1 MDWIKWVFDGIGTQI
16 VGVIAGLII
25 GAIGG
30 GAAGY
35 RAGKTAISQ
44 VGNKKT
50 EKQRVSENVA
60 KEAIEKGGRVS
71 IKQKKA
77 KEQIIGKDE

>member
-1 MDWIKWVFDGIGTQI
+1 MDWINWVFDGIGTQI
-16 VGVIAGLII
+16 VGIIAGLII

-30 GAAGY
+30 GAVGY
-35 RAGKTAISQ
+35 RARKIAISQ
-44 VGNKKT
+44 VGNGNT

-60 KEAIEKGGRVS
+60 KKVIEKGERVS

-77 KEQIIGKDE
+77 KKQIIGKDE